1 MFTGIVTD
9 IGRIAAVERGRA
21 ARRFAV
27 DSRYDPATIE
37 VGASIAHAG
46 CCLTV
51 VEVERRPGGAR
62 HVVEIS
68 EETLSRTTLGRWE
81 EETGVNLERSL
92 KVGDEL
98 GGHFVTGHVDG
109 VGSLWSREEEAG
121 AARLRFAAPK
131 ELSRFIAEKGSIAVD
146 GVSLTVNGVED
157 ALFDVTIIPH
167 TLRATTLGALR
178 PGDPVNLE
186 ADLLA
191 RYLARLD
198 MTGGTGAGR
207 AAHG

>member
-9 IGRIAAVERGRA
+9 IGRVAGVERGRA
-21 ARRFAV
+21 ARRFAI
-27 DSRYDPATIE
+27 DSRYDPASIAL
-37 VGASIAHAG
+37 GASIAHAG

-81 EETGVNLERSL
+81 EESGMNLELSL

-98 GGHFVTGHVDG
+98 GGHLVSGHVDG
-109 VGSLWSREEEAG
+109 VGSLWSREEESG
-121 AARLRFAAPK
+121 AARMRFATPP
-131 ELSRFIAEKGSIAVD
+131 ELARFIAQKGSIAID

-157 ALFDVTIIPH
+157 ALFDITIIPH
-167 TLRATTLGALR
+167 TLAATTLGQLR
-178 PGDPVNLE
+178 PGDPINLE
-186 ADLLA
+186 VDQIA
-191 RYLARLD
+191 RYVARLMD
-198 MTGGTGAGR
+198 AREAERG
-207 AAHG
+207 